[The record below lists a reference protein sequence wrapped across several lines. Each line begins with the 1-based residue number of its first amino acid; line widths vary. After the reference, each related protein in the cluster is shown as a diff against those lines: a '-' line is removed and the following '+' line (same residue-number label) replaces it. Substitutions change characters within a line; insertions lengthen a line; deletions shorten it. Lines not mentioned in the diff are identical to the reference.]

1 MRLQSMDL
9 TDRECVEAVLE
20 GDRDAYRH
28 LVVRH
33 SPSVFKTAC
42 RITGNAAD
50 ADEAVQE
57 TFLRAYLQIR
67 KFELRADFGTWVYRI
82 GVNCCIDLLRKRRR
96 QSGWRVSEQTEFGE
110 MSIQPVDGAAGPE
123 RLLLSGELE
132 GKRRAAMS
140 RLTEV
145 ERAAFTLRHMEDKSM
160 QEVGDL
166 LKISSDS
173 AKQAVFRAVQ
183 KLRRELRPL
192 WVKAL
197 DKQ

>member
-1 MRLQSMDL
+1 MDF

-20 GDRDAYRH
+20 GDRDVYRH

-42 RITGNAAD
+42 RITGNEAD
-50 ADEAVQE
+50 ADEVVQE
-57 TFLRAYLQIR
+57 TFLRAYLQIH

-96 QSGWRVSEQTEFGE
+96 QTGWRVSEQAEPGE
-110 MSIQPVDGAAGPE
+110 MSIQPVDGAASPE

-145 ERAAFTLRHMEDKSM
+145 ERTAFALRHMEDKSM
-160 QEVGDL
+160 QEVGEL
-166 LKISSDS
+166 LKISPDS

-192 WVKAL
+192 WVKQC
-197 DKQ
+197 DKQQVKP

>member
-1 MRLQSMDL
+1 MDL